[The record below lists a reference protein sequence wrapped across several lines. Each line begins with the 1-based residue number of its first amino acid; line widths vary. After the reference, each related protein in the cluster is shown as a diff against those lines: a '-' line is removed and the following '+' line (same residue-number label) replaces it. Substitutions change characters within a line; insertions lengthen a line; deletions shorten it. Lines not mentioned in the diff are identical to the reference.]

1 MRLPLVIELQ
11 SMAVNQDTS
20 VIQLVRTAKLV
31 AVKLALADASS
42 WIDAELSGY
51 ENLSLVPS
59 YRVLAG
65 ECVGLDPYRGWMPVQ
80 FPDAELQSS
89 CSEAKVGQPLGSME
103 PLLADGSD
111 HSLLPYPFE
120 MQRHLQNFFQ
130 RNIKF
135 AIRLSKPQLI
145 GIFDAVRNAT
155 LNWSLQLEQAGVLG
169 ENMSFTL
176 TEKREAQSVTQ
187 QFFVQNAGVIGN
199 VSDNATVTNH
209 QQVTGE
215 LSINGVRDLVEQ
227 ARTALS
233 ALPPETAGQVSPLLA
248 EIDAEASKPQ
258 PNHGKLKAALASVR
272 TICEGAGGSLVASAI
287 VTGVQSLLS

>member
-31 AVKLALADASS
+31 ATKLALADATT
-42 WIDAELSGY
+42 WIDSELSGY
-51 ENLSLVPS
+51 DDPSLLPS

-80 FPDAELQSS
+80 FPDAELQSGF
-89 CSEAKVGQPLGSME
+89 SEAKVGQPLGSME
-103 PLLADGSD
+103 SLLAGESD
-111 HSLLPYPFE
+111 HAFLPYSFE
-120 MQRHLQNFFQ
+120 MQRNLQHFFK

-135 AIRLSKPQLI
+135 AIRLSNPHI
-145 GIFDAVRNAT
+145 MGIFDAVRNAT

-199 VSDNATVTNH
+199 VSDNATVTNN
-209 QQVTGE
+209 QQVSGA
-215 LSINGVRDLVEQ
+215 LSVSGVRDLVDQ
-227 ARTALS
+227 ARAALS
-233 ALPPETAGQVSPLLA
+233 ALPPETARQVSPLLA
-248 EIDAEASKPQ
+248 EIDTEASKPQ

-272 TICEGAGGSLVASAI
+272 TICEGASGSLVASAI
-287 VTGVQSLLS
+287 ATGAQSLLS